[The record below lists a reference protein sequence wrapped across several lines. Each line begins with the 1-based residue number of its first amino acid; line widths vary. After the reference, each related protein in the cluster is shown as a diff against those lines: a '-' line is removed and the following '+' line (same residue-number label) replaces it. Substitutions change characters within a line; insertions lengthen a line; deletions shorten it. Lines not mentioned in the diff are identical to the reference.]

1 MGNGSGPGGL
11 NSRIYTNS
19 FAGKVAAAAF
29 PFKNGGSFGG
39 LTVPQY
45 SYLTYHE
52 LANNGASFGARGAR
66 WNRANGIQ
74 TSFIPPVVMKNMPMP
89 IYNNMYM

>member
-11 NSRIYTNS
+11 NSRIFTNS
-19 FAGKVAAAAF
+19 FAAQSSAMAY

-39 LTVPQY
+39 LTRAQY

-52 LANNGASFGARGAR
+52 LADNSTGFGARGAR
-66 WNRANGIQ
+66 WERANGIR
-74 TSFIPPVVMKNMPMP
+74 TSFSPPAFILKR
-89 IYNNMYM
+89 